1 MYSKNN
7 ELTTREREVLKQ
19 VMMGLTNRQI
29 AENLTVTHHTV
40 KAHVA
45 SILRKLDSKNRLEAS
60 LIAQRNNII
69 NPLQD

>member
-1 MYSKNN
+1 MYSKNS